1 MTSPQLDMFADAEP
15 EVAHVVDVKVGRSES
30 LTALEMLMTWK
41 RNLDELMLAL
51 PASVF
56 LTKDERYGTMRKWAK
71 WCYCLSPR
79 QDSRPGSWP
88 VVCIHSDDKAS
99 DEHTAHIVTHDNT
112 TVTGRVARSLFSQP
126 PWRIV
131 TDHAIFDMAGRY
143 LRSINHEQ

>member
-1 MTSPQLDMFADAEP
+1 MNAQLDMFADAAP
-15 EVAHVVDVKVGRSES
+15 EIAQTVDARSARCES
-30 LTALEMLMTWK
+30 LDALNLLMRWN
-41 RNLDELMLAL
+41 RDLDELMNAL

-56 LTKDERYGTMRKWAK
+56 LTKDERYGTIRKWAK

-79 QDSRPGSWP
+79 QDGRPGSWP
-88 VVCIHSDDKAS
+88 VVCIYDGDKNS
-99 DEHTAHIVTHDNT
+99 HEHTAIIVTCDD

-131 TDHAIFDMAGRY
+131 TEHAVFDMAGRY